1 MKASIAQH
9 RRAVAAWRGRPLL
22 PTCRATH
29 ITVLVRL
36 QQHTSLTV
44 GFSEKPSWRRP
55 KRASTHWLSTGLK
68 ATSTPVALASTAMAA
83 AMASTRLGSHD
94 DPCVTSSGKTVPPWV
109 AECSASWLK
118 LAGMPRREPFTRVD
132 WITFRAATSAAGD
145 AEPAFP
151 VAGLTESTVGA
162 GAGEGG

>member
-1 MKASIAQH
+1 M
-9 RRAVAAWRGRPLL
+9 
-22 PTCRATH
+22 
-29 ITVLVRL
+29 
-36 QQHTSLTV
+36 
-44 GFSEKPSWRRP
+44 
-55 KRASTHWLSTGLK
+55 
-68 ATSTPVALASTAMAA
+68 
-83 AMASTRLGSHD
+83 
-94 DPCVTSSGKTVPPWV
+94 

-162 GAGEGG
+162 GTGEGEGTRRRLEAHNKRLQASGRHRGRHRPDIIVQEGYCGGDDVLPIDVDPNLFLSKPLYGV